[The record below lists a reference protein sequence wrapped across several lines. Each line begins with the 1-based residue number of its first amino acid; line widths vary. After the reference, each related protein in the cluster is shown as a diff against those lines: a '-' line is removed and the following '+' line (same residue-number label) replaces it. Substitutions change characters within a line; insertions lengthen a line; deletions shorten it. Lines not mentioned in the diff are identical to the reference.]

1 MRHLALCLMLLL
13 LPSLAAAQ
21 AVAIEN
27 VHVIT
32 LDDGQALRDHAVLVE
47 NGRIAALL
55 PMSGYTPPEGA
66 QRIDGDGGWL
76 MPGLVDTHVHIEEY
90 MGARPDFGDAPVF
103 LRHGITAVFNL
114 RGFPEQLPLRER
126 IAAGELL
133 APTFYTAGE
142 FVNEPRVNTP
152 DEAAAE
158 VRAQAQAGYD
168 MIKFREV
175 VDHEVGVLTTRG
187 VDLDTFRAVH
197 ATARELGIPVLGHAP
212 HGLGLEAALQAG
224 HTFAHMG
231 ELVKLHFFPSHSPF
245 AWRPYLYALA
255 GLAALTILALLA
267 RPFARDA
274 GPVLARAL
282 PALLLAAGG
291 FVLAV
296 LLLPGGYHYGNST
309 LIALLAVALATLT
322 LLGLHAAWQASR
334 RGGGPVA
341 RLGLAL
347 TAVCALIAGGFG
359 LAQDF
364 PVAARATPAEM
375 DRIAARVAETGAH
388 VGTTLVLYDELAALQ
403 RGGETR
409 IGADAADALDPEF
422 RDYFARVR
430 GFFSRS
436 AGWRGL
442 FSYEG
447 ALARYDD
454 FTRELAGAL
463 HRAGVPLL
471 AGTDAFGVGIIPP
484 GRSLHAELEI
494 LVEAGLTPYQA
505 LRTATVEPARFLGRE
520 HEFGRIAPGQ
530 RADLVLLAADPLAD
544 IRTLA
549 EPRGVMLRGRWL
561 PRDSLDAILADL
573 RAPTGD

>member
-55 PMSGYTPPEGA
+55 PMAGYTPPEGA

-76 MPGLVDTHVHIEEY
+76 IPGLVDTHVHIEEY

-114 RGFPEQLPLRER
+114 RGFPEQLLLRER

-309 LIALLAVALATLT
+309 LIALLAVALAALA
-322 LLGLHAAWQASR
+322 LLGLHAARQASR

-375 DRIAARVAETGAH
+375 DRIAARLAETGAH

-530 RADLVLLAADPLAD
+530 RADLVLLAANPLAD

-561 PRDSLDAILADL
+561 PRDSLDAMLADL
-573 RAPTGD
+573 RAPAGD

>member
-573 RAPTGD
+573 RAPAGD